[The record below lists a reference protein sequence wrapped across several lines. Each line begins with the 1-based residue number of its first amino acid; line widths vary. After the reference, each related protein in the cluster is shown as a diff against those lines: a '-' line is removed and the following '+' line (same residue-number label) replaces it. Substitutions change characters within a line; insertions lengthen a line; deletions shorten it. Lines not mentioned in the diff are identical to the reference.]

1 MEPRIKLYDRAAW
14 KRLRLEQLRR
24 EPFCVFCARS
34 GRQVPATVCD
44 HIKPH
49 RGDESLFF
57 DPQNLQ
63 STCVKCHDGI
73 KQQAEKRNFAP
84 GSLRGGDTNGIPF
97 DPSHH
102 WNQAK

>member
-1 MEPRIKLYDRAAW
+1 MERRVRFYDRAAW
-14 KRLRLEQLRR
+14 KSLRLEQLRR

-44 HIKPH
+44 HVQPH

-63 STCVKCHDGI
+63 SLCKSCHDAI
-73 KQQAEKRNFAP
+73 KQRFEKSGYEA
-84 GSLRGGDTNGIPF
+84 GGDIHGIPF

-102 WNQAK
+102 WNARA

>member
-1 MEPRIKLYDRAAW
+1 MEPRIKLYDRAQW

-57 DPQNLQ
+57 DPYNLQ
-63 STCVKCHDGI
+63 SVCKTCHDAI
-73 KQQAEKRNFAP
+73 KQRIEKSGVEA
-84 GSLRGGDTNGIPF
+84 GGDINGIPF

-102 WNQAK
+102 WNQVK